1 MPSDNRYQD
10 RVSSFEQSAIMWMF
24 AILVLTLAMLC
35 FHSASVAVQME
46 RSPKPTQTGIP
57 GTSTIQSQ
65 NGWTPPATF
74 VPIQTHPQMIP
85 LGVNAPPIA
94 YQFVPAGI
102 QPQFMSVPVLQ
113 PGVVVNP
120 APTVHVT
127 HVQQQQQMMQPTGL
141 QPVHHLTPLSPSPE
155 QGRDSGIDSHKDDD
169 SSSSEVFRSD
179 RQYSPPSPSS
189 SQSSSSKGS
198 STLQEL
204 ANRSTSV
211 AEPPSPQ
218 TLPSKYEAG
227 VLDQIKE
234 EDSDHP
240 PPRKESY
247 LSGPDAPLPD
257 LELDVLCKSHRIVHT
272 LPEETKNTPQAVNI
286 TDLIKGGKAT
296 LGMFV
301 KWIKGIPL
309 FTNLPVVDRVSC
321 VKACYIEQ
329 MILTIVYRSLI
340 LQSEGMV
347 MGSGKEFK
355 AEEVE
360 HSLISYS
367 IGRIMSELMG
377 NFKSLDL
384 DYKEFICLRLL
395 FLFNPGQITGYLPRV
410 YLYVCVQCNFPSKY
424 PGYYIQ

>member
-1 MPSDNRYQD
+1 
-10 RVSSFEQSAIMWMF
+10 
-24 AILVLTLAMLC
+24 
-35 FHSASVAVQME
+35 ME
-46 RSPKPTQTGIP
+46 RGPISTQAGTP

-65 NGWTPPATF
+65 NVWTPPTTF
-74 VPIQTHPQMIP
+74 IPIQTHPQMIP
-85 LGVNAPPIA
+85 LGVTAPPKA
-94 YQFVPAGI
+94 YQFVPAGV

-120 APTVHVT
+120 ALTVHVA
-127 HVQQQQQMMQPTGL
+127 HVQQQHQTMHPTGL
-141 QPVHHLTPLSPSPE
+141 QPVHHLAPVSPSPE
-155 QGRDSGIDSHKDDD
+155 QGGDSGIDSHKDDD

-189 SQSSSSKGS
+189 SQSSSNQSS
-198 STLQEL
+198 STPQEL
-204 ANRSTSV
+204 ASRTTSV
-211 AEPPSPQ
+211 AEPPSPN
-218 TLPSKYEAG
+218 TLPSKCEAR

-240 PPRKESY
+240 PARKESF
-247 LSGPDAPLPD
+247 LGGPDAPLPD
-257 LELDVLCKSHRIVHT
+257 LDLDELCKTHRIVHT
-272 LPEETKNTPQAVNI
+272 LPDEKKNTPQAVNI

-296 LGMFV
+296 FGMFV

-347 MGSGKEFK
+347 LGSGKEFK

-395 FLFNPGQITGYLPRV
+395 FLFNPGQFNGYLPLCV
-410 YLYVCVQCNFPSKY
+410 PMCVCTV
-424 PGYYIQ
+424 